1 MKSDILSLSQYAWL
15 AEIAVVM
22 FVGIFLGALYLVMR
36 PGAKQHY
43 DARRS
48 MPLDDANPVTPM
60 EVPHG

>member
-1 MKSDILSLSQYAWL
+1 MKGDILSLSQYAWL
-15 AEIAVVM
+15 AEIAVIM
-22 FVGIFLGALYLVMR
+22 FVSIFLGALYLVLR

-43 DARRS
+43 EARGA